1 MTEHDYHQLAP
12 QEVARHLA
20 EHHPGV
26 VPMPYVAAAAY
37 ILSHKI
43 DVDADVWNRARV
55 EEGSKD
61 LITIATHERAHEPPY
76 QPQRLIHAWFTQNR
90 ERMETELERRDKL
103 AGFEVDPDMRL
114 PGGYLSYV
122 GLLMDV
128 LAVAAFDPRESGRII
143 GLLERGLASLE
154 AADPEEVRDYYE
166 AVYSVEMAKDDGD
179 EGGGPS

>member
-1 MTEHDYHQLAP
+1 MTEHDYHQPAP
-12 QEVARHLA
+12 QDLARHLA

-43 DVDADVWNRARV
+43 EIDADVWNRARV
-55 EEGSKD
+55 EEDSKD
-61 LITIATHERAHEPPY
+61 LITLATHERAHEPPY

-103 AGFEVDPDMRL
+103 AGFEVDPEMRL

-128 LAVAAFDPRESGRII
+128 LAVAAFDPRESDRII

-166 AVYSVEMAKDDGD
+166 AIYSVEIAKDDGD
-179 EGGGPS
+179 QAGAPS

>member
-12 QEVARHLA
+12 HDLARHLA

-26 VPMPYVAAAAY
+26 WPMPYVAAAAY

-55 EEGSKD
+55 EEGSED
-61 LITIATHERAHEPPY
+61 LITLATHERAHEPPY
-76 QPQRLIHAWFTQNR
+76 QPQRLVHAWFAQNR
-90 ERMETELERRDKL
+90 ERMETELGRRDKL
-103 AGFEVDPDMRL
+103 AGFDVDPGMGL

-128 LAVAAFDPRESGRII
+128 LAVAAFDPRESDRII

-154 AADPEEVRDYYE
+154 AADADQVRDYY
-166 AVYSVEMAKDDGD
+166 AAIYDVKIAKDDGD
-179 EGGGPS
+179 QAGDPS